1 MPKYSII
8 LPTLNSVQYLPNCV
22 ETIVSQD
29 YDDYELIISNNCSDD
44 ETAAY
49 LKTLAGNTHIKVIRP
64 KERLVLGE
72 HWNFAISHAKGEW
85 IYGIGS
91 DDGVM
96 PFFFNLLDKLTH
108 IADSKNLNIIKTNRV
123 YYFWEGLKEIYGDS
137 YINFSA
143 KANVRILSCKK
154 MLCEVLYE
162 NPNKFFDIPQMY
174 TTSVFRKDVLQKAK
188 CNRMNKIIQD
198 DMAHDTYLGLL
209 GCIYEN
215 EYLYSDIPIGWV
227 GSSPTSIGSNIKE
240 FKQEGMF
247 QNIKDFIANNP
258 EAYYERYHFVESAL
272 KVDSLLLVRAILY
285 FMKGG
290 YDIVIPSALDMTEH
304 TNLVKVYACV
314 YKIISN
320 LDDQKLKDER
330 MFFLDDML
338 AYKGINKDEIIVIS
352 KNIANKKTTFSELL
366 RKVVYKVNRALNK
379 ILHITNFSQKEFSII
394 QNYGNINAFKNM
406 CEVNKFLAVN
416 ESILE
421 MLDLIG
427 CDL

>member
-1 MPKYSII
+1 
-8 LPTLNSVQYLPNCV
+8 
-22 ETIVSQD
+22 
-29 YDDYELIISNNCSDD
+29 
-44 ETAAY
+44 
-49 LKTLAGNTHIKVIRP
+49 
-64 KERLVLGE
+64 
-72 HWNFAISHAKGEW
+72 
-85 IYGIGS
+85 
-91 DDGVM
+91 
-96 PFFFNLLDKLTH
+96 
-108 IADSKNLNIIKTNRV
+108 
-123 YYFWEGLKEIYGDS
+123 
-137 YINFSA
+137 
-143 KANVRILSCKK
+143 

>member
-1 MPKYSII
+1 MTFSI
-8 LPTLNSVQYLPNCV
+8 
-22 ETIVSQD
+22 
-29 YDDYELIISNNCSDD
+29 
-44 ETAAY
+44 
-49 LKTLAGNTHIKVIRP
+49 
-64 KERLVLGE
+64 
-72 HWNFAISHAKGEW
+72 
-85 IYGIGS
+85 
-91 DDGVM
+91 
-96 PFFFNLLDKLTH
+96 
-108 IADSKNLNIIKTNRV
+108 KNGK
-123 YYFWEGLKEIYGDS
+123 
-137 YINFSA
+137 
-143 KANVRILSCKK
+143 
-154 MLCEVLYE
+154 
-162 NPNKFFDIPQMY
+162 
-174 TTSVFRKDVLQKAK
+174 
-188 CNRMNKIIQD
+188 MNKIIQD
-198 DMAHDTYLGLL
+198 DMAHDAYLGLL

-258 EAYYERYHFVESAL
+258 EAYYERYHFVELAL

-290 YDIVIPSALDMTEH
+290 YDIVIPSALDITEH

-338 AYKGINKDEIIVIS
+338 AHKGINKDEIILIS

-394 QNYGNINAFKNM
+394 QNYGNINNFKNM

-427 CDL
+427 CGYGR